1 MLQIIVNS
9 IALFSVELLLC
20 FVPNIKA
27 FVPKTTFCIRNELKK
42 GEQKFKCNN
51 KRITA
56 TISSSL
62 VDHGSIKI
70 IKGKKSEILRL
81 TIYL

>member
-1 MLQIIVNS
+1 M
-9 IALFSVELLLC
+9 C

-70 IKGKKSEILRL
+70 IKGKKIGDIASDYLFVKCMR
-81 TIYL
+81 IYK